1 MGVMCG
7 LRALDKNIIG
17 ENMKT
22 TKEKAIE
29 IANLMQEFKGEA
41 VLALD
46 VSQLNSWTD
55 FFVLVTTNSATHS
68 KGLFKQVK
76 EYIKENNLEI
86 MVPKRKIPDGY
97 DWTLIDLGVI
107 VIHLMSED
115 AREFYNLEK
124 LWQAGEV
131 IFS

>member
-1 MGVMCG
+1 
-7 LRALDKNIIG
+7 
-17 ENMKT
+17 MKT

-29 IANLMQEFKGEA
+29 IAKIMQEFKGEA
-41 VLALD
+41 VLAMD

-55 FFVLVTTNSATHS
+55 YFVIVTTNSATHS
-68 KGLFKQVK
+68 KGLFKQIK
-76 EYIKENNLEI
+76 DYIKENDLEI

-97 DWTLIDLGVI
+97 DWTLVDLGTI

-124 LWQAGEV
+124 LWHLGET
-131 IFS
+131 IF

>member
-1 MGVMCG
+1 
-7 LRALDKNIIG
+7 
-17 ENMKT
+17 MKT

-29 IANLMQEFKGEA
+29 IAQLLKDFKGDA
-41 VLALD
+41 VIALD

-55 FFVLVTTNSATHS
+55 FFIIATTNSATHS
-68 KGLFKQVK
+68 KGLFKQIK
-76 EYIKENNLEI
+76 DYIKDNNLEP

-97 DWTLIDLGVI
+97 DWTLIDLGTI

-124 LWQAGEV
+124 LWQKAEQ
-131 IFS
+131 IF